1 MENVLT
7 TLHHQQKNLI
17 VLHQRETRM
26 AQVLQEASRCFLHW
40 DDGCASSMCVEKLVE
55 TAVARLL
62 GTQVP
67 ADLQMHEAGQ
77 DHGLWTLFSLVPC
90 QVVGGLHQ
98 SKTLDF
104 QNLKNMRL
112 HDEIPVRFL
121 KQQILAEEGPLL
133 YLYFPLL
140 KGSQTGQQ
148 LQVSKQ
154 YRTDFF
160 QNNQVLLH
168 HKAP

>member
-1 MENVLT
+1 MV
-7 TLHHQQKNLI
+7 
-17 VLHQRETRM
+17 
-26 AQVLQEASRCFLHW
+26 QVLQEASRYFPHW
-40 DDGCASSMCVEKLVE
+40 GDGCASSMCVEKLVG
-55 TAVARLL
+55 TAGVKLL
-62 GTQVP
+62 EMQVP
-67 ADLQMHEAGQ
+67 ADLQMYEAGQ
-77 DHGLWTLFSLVPC
+77 YHGLQIPFSLAPC
-90 QVVGGLHQ
+90 QVVVELHQ

-112 HDEIPVRFL
+112 HGEIPVHSL

-140 KGSQTGQQ
+140 KGNQTGQQ

-160 QNNQVLLH
+160 QSNQASLH